1 MHAPLTPMPGFRQL
15 HSRLVVTL
23 REKIR
28 SGELTE
34 RGTARLTGL
43 SQPHIHNV
51 LKEKRFL
58 SMDAADTILL
68 AVHLDTVDLIPAG
81 DLVAGL
87 SRR

>member
-1 MHAPLTPMPGFRQL
+1 MPGFRQL

-23 REKIR
+23 RELIR

-51 LKEKRFL
+51 LKEKRYL
-58 SMDAADTILL
+58 SMDAADSILL
-68 AVHLDTVDLIPAG
+68 AVHLDTVDLFRASE
-81 DLVAGL
+81 LVDGL

>member
-1 MHAPLTPMPGFRQL
+1 MPGFRQL
-15 HSRLVVTL
+15 HSRLVLLL

-34 RGTARLTGL
+34 RGAARLTGL

-51 LKEKRFL
+51 LKEKRYL
-58 SMDAADTILL
+58 SIDAADSILL
-68 AVHLDTVDLIPAG
+68 AIHVDTLDLYRASE
-81 DLVAGL
+81 LVAGL

>member
-1 MHAPLTPMPGFRQL
+1 MPGFRQL
-15 HSRLVVTL
+15 HSRLVLTL
-23 REKIR
+23 RERIR
-28 SGELTE
+28 NGELTE
-34 RGTARLTGL
+34 RGTARLAGL

-68 AVHLDTVDLIPAG
+68 AVHMDAVDLIPASE
-81 DLVAGL
+81 LVDAL

>member
-1 MHAPLTPMPGFRQL
+1 MPGFRQL
-15 HSRLVVTL
+15 HSRLVTTL
-23 REKIR
+23 RERIR

-51 LKEKRFL
+51 LKEKRSL
-58 SMDAADTILL
+58 SMQAADTILL
-68 AVHLDTVDLIPAG
+68 AVNLDTVDLMQASE
-81 DLVAGL
+81 LVAGL

>member
-1 MHAPLTPMPGFRQL
+1 MPGFRQL
-15 HSRLVVTL
+15 ESRLVSTL
-23 REKIR
+23 RDRIR

-51 LKEKRFL
+51 LKGKRSL
-58 SMDAADTILL
+58 SMDAADSILS
-68 AVHLDTVDLIPAG
+68 AVHLDVADLIPASE
-81 DLVAGL
+81 LISAL

>member
-1 MHAPLTPMPGFRQL
+1 MPGFRQL
-15 HSRLVVTL
+15 ESRLLSML

-34 RGTARLTGL
+34 RGAARLTGI

-51 LKEKRFL
+51 LKGKRSL
-58 SMDAADTILL
+58 SIDAADTILM
-68 AVHLDTVDLIPAG
+68 AVHLDTVDLFRASE
-81 DLVAGL
+81 LVEGL